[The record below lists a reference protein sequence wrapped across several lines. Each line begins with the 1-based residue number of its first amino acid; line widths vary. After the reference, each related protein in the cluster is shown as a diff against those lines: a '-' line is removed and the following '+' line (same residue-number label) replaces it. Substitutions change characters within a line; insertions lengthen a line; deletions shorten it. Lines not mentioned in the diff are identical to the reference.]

1 MHVTAIVVAA
11 GAGRRVGAVL
21 PKPYLLIAGRAM
33 VLHTLDRCFGARSI
47 DDVILVV
54 GTNELARCEA
64 LLKADSAL
72 RQRPWRLQK
81 GGNTRQESVRCGL
94 EAMNEKTEV
103 VVIHDGARPLVSPAL
118 IDRCVEVACEKG
130 AAIAGVPVRDTIK
143 IVSGDHQVKSTPERN
158 SLWEIQTPQV
168 FRRDLIV
175 DGHNWAAREGIHA
188 TDDAMLIE
196 RMGGSVYVVEGERS
210 NLKITVPE
218 DILFAE
224 TLIQNSRSG

>member
-11 GAGRRVGAVL
+11 GAGRRIGDTL
-21 PKPYLLIAGRAM
+21 PKPYLLLAGRAM
-33 VLHTLDRCFGARSI
+33 ILYTLARCFGARSI

-54 GTNELARCEA
+54 ATNELTRCEA
-64 LLKADSAL
+64 LLKADSFL
-72 RQRPWRLQK
+72 SDRPWRLQK
-81 GGNTRQESVRCGL
+81 GGETRQESVRCGL
-94 EAMNEKTEV
+94 EAMNEETEI
-103 VVIHDGARPLVSPAL
+103 VVIHDGARPLVSPGL
-118 IDRCVEVACEKG
+118 IDRCVAVACEKG

-143 IVSGDHQVKSTPERN
+143 IVSGDHRVKSTPERS

-175 DGHNWAAREGIHA
+175 DGHKWAAREGIHA
-188 TDDAMLIE
+188 SDDAMLIE
-196 RMGGSVYVVEGERS
+196 RMGGSVFVVEGERS

-224 TLIQNSRSG
+224 ALIQRSRSA

>member
-11 GAGRRVGAVL
+11 GAGRRIGDTL
-21 PKPYLLIAGRAM
+21 PKPYLVLAGRAM
-33 VLHTLDRCFGARSI
+33 ILYTLDRCFGARSI

-54 GTNELARCEA
+54 ARNEVTRCEA
-64 LLKADSAL
+64 LLKADSFL
-72 RQRPWRLQK
+72 NDRPWRLQK
-81 GGNTRQESVRCGL
+81 GGETRQESVRCGL
-94 EAMNEKTEV
+94 EAMNEETEI
-103 VVIHDGARPLVSPAL
+103 VVIHDGARPLVSPGL
-118 IDRCVEVACEKG
+118 IDRCVAVACEKG

-143 IVSGDHQVKSTPERN
+143 IVSGDHRVRSTPERS

-175 DGHNWAAREGIHA
+175 DGHKRAAREEIHA
-188 TDDAMLIE
+188 NDDAMLIE
-196 RMGGSVYVVEGERS
+196 RMGGSVFVVEGERS

-224 TLIQNSRSG
+224 ALIQRSRSA